1 MVLETEQNYMDGR
14 KLTLTQNHFK
24 TAAIHC
30 NVIPIRKHIKSTK
43 FRFAPTY
50 CNRIQRTVT
59 LTYTPKILTQSGHS
73 QIRVLSWNLTGRTRK
88 VITNHRHNSWSLGW
102 VWPCDHVWCWNKNI
116 TLL

>member
-24 TAAIHC
+24 MAATYC
-30 NVIPIRKHIKSTK
+30 NVIPIRQHVKSTK

-59 LTYTPKILTQSGHS
+59 
-73 QIRVLSWNLTGRTRK
+73 
-88 VITNHRHNSWSLGW
+88 
-102 VWPCDHVWCWNKNI
+102 
-116 TLL
+116 